1 MAHSLA
7 YKPEKWM
14 NDMKNLRCIFLLLAT
29 FLPVVL
35 SAHVENWT
43 LGDCIDHALANNIG
57 LQRQELE
64 TETAVV
70 NLTKSRMDLLPNLN
84 MGSDARVGF
93 GRSID
98 PVTNLITFKQNISNS
113 YSINTTVDLFK
124 GFNALNTVSANKFML
139 KAGLEAE
146 KVARN
151 TLIVEIMG
159 QYYQVVYAKGL
170 EAAAQMQLELSER
183 QLFRITRMVETG
195 RESVARKYEMESQVS
210 ADRLT
215 YTIAGNTASQAVT
228 QLKQMLRLSSG
239 DYFDILLPDID
250 NILVTDRAFEAD
262 SIYELASQALP
273 RLRAIEYELQASE
286 KQVAAARG
294 LLAPGLSVGG
304 AIFTGYYKVLGEDAA
319 EQASYSSQLKN
330 NNSQAIYLSLNIPI
344 FNRYST
350 SRNIRMAKIRRNDT
364 ELRLELEKYNLYT
377 EIENACLTY
386 NRGKQEYVAAEANLE
401 FNRKSYEA
409 VEKKFESG
417 LVDVTDYAAAKTTL
431 FSAETEA
438 LRTKLQMMIRELTIR
453 FYSTGEYEN
462 IVAN

>member
-1 MAHSLA
+1 MRS
-7 YKPEKWM
+7 EKWM
-14 NDMKNLRCIFLLLAT
+14 NDMKDLRYIFFIVAVV
-29 FLPVVL
+29 LPVAL
-35 SAHVENWT
+35 SAQAEKWT

-57 LQRQELE
+57 LQRQGLE

-70 NLTKSRMDLLPNLN
+70 NLTKSKMDLLPNLN
-84 MGSDARVGF
+84 LGSDARVGF

-113 YSINTTVDLFK
+113 YSLNSSIDIFN
-124 GFNALNTVSANKFML
+124 GFATLNTISANKFML
-139 KAGLEAE
+139 KAGMESE

-170 EAAAQMQLELSER
+170 EAAAKMQLELSER

-195 RESVARKYEMESQVS
+195 KESVARKYEMESQAS
-210 ADRLT
+210 GDRLT
-215 YTIAGNTASQAVT
+215 YTIAQNNASQAVT

-239 DYFDILLPDID
+239 DSFDILLPDID
-250 NILVTDRAFEAD
+250 NILVTDTTYESD
-262 SIYELASQALP
+262 SIYHLASQVLP
-273 RLRAIEYELQASE
+273 RLRAIEYELQASDR
-286 KQVAAARG
+286 QVAAAKG

-304 AIFTGYYKVLGEDAA
+304 AIYTGYYKVLGEDA
-319 EQASYSSQLKN
+319 EGQPSYATQLEN
-330 NNSQAIYLSLNIPI
+330 NNSQAVYLSLNIPI

-350 SRNIRMAKIRRNDT
+350 GRSIKLAKIRRNDT
-364 ELRLELEKYNLYT
+364 ELRLELEKYNLYS
-377 EIENACLTY
+377 EIEDACLTY
-386 NRGKQEYVAAEANLE
+386 NRGKQEYLAAEANLE
-401 FNRKSYEA
+401 FNRKSFDA

-417 LVDVTDYAAAKTTL
+417 LVDVTDYSAARTTL

-438 LRTKLQMMIRELTIR
+438 LRTKLQLMIREITIR

-462 IVAN
+462 LVTD